1 MVFITNFFKKI
12 ERYLRAHGFINTFK
26 IFLWELGMLGLNAL
40 FKLFRIKVYSSI
52 KYPMTDIK
60 INARFNNFFWKK
72 LAAGLWEFNCI
83 RYLSKIVR
91 NGQTILD
98 VGAWN
103 GPYTLLLS
111 KLIGNEGK
119 IIAFEPDS
127 SAYKILIENI
137 EMNNFNNIITERM
150 GLSNF
155 VGRSK
160 LVIYRNIFGGRSQSI
175 SSLNLRSNELK
186 LKYELVQ
193 ITTIDKYCEEKDI
206 HPDGIIIDVEGAE
219 GLVIEGAQKVIKR
232 YAPWILLEFHGNL
245 MSKEIKI
252 NNLQKILHSSN
263 KVAVIKDNIQIYDRK
278 RVKDIQINGKMNL
291 FIQY

>member
-1 MVFITNFFKKI
+1 MAFVTNFFKRIK
-12 ERYLRAHGFINTFK
+12 RFLRAHGFINTFK
-26 IFLWELGMLGLNAL
+26 IILWELGMFGLNTIIRL
-40 FKLFRIKVYSSI
+40 LRLKIYSTI
-52 KYPMTDIK
+52 KYPTTDIK

-91 NGQTILD
+91 NGETILD
-98 VGAWN
+98 VGAN
-103 GPYTLLLS
+103 IGPYTLLLS

-119 IIAFEPDS
+119 VIAFEPDS

-186 LKYELVQ
+186 LKYELVK

-219 GLVIEGAQKVIKR
+219 GLVIEGAQNVIKQ
-232 YAPWILLEFHGNL
+232 YSPWILLEFHGHL
-245 MSKEIKI
+245 MSNEKKI
-252 NNLQKILHSSN
+252 GNLQKILESSK
-263 KVAVIKDNIQIYDRK
+263 KVAIVEDNIQYYDTK
-278 RVKDIQINGKMNL
+278 TVKHIPVNGNINL
-291 FIQY
+291 FLKN